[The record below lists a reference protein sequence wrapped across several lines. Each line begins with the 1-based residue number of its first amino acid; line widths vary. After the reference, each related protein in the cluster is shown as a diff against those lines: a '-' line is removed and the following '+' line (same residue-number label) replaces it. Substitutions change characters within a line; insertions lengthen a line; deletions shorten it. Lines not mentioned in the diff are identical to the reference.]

1 MISAIEFKN
10 SDDIITKDHIINSLL
25 TTSNLNDYIN
35 PFDKDKNYR
44 IDSKDG
50 DDTIITHNGND
61 TILAGN
67 GNDTIDSGDGN
78 DYIDGGNGDDDI
90 YAGDGDDTLIGGSG
104 NDTLQGGMGND
115 TYVFGRGFGNDIIL
129 NFNPNNET
137 DTIKFID
144 GISQDELNFKSIDGN
159 LVISFKDKSIKD
171 TIIISNFFKDK
182 NYMITNIDFDK
193 SYMSLSDIMNKVIL
207 STDDSSNN
215 INVIDDNS
223 YVIDGKGGDDIIT
236 ASSGNDIIIGGSGN
250 DTLTGGLG
258 SDTYVFGRGFVND
271 VGVAKRH
278 KFIQNLKN
286 LTTSNQIITKKIYNF
301 KSYEFAA

>member
-1 MISAIEFKN
+1 MLAIEFKN

-78 DYIDGGNGDDDI
+78 DYIDGGSGDDDI

-182 NYMITNIDFDK
+182 NDLALNSISNDGDK
-193 SYMSLSDIMNKVIL
+193 ISVVTSD
-207 STDDSSNN
+207 D
-215 INVIDDNS
+215 
-223 YVIDGKGGDDIIT
+223 YVVNGGDDT
-236 ASSGNDIIIGGSGN
+236 
-250 DTLTGGLG
+250 
-258 SDTYVFGRGFVND
+258 
-271 VGVAKRH
+271 KRY

-286 LTTSNQIITKKIYNF
+286 KIKSNQIITKKIYNF
-301 KSYEFAA
+301 KNYKFVVWENKNDK

>member
-90 YAGDGDDTLIGGSG
+90 YAGDGDDTLIGGIG
-104 NDTLQGGMGND
+104 DDTL
-115 TYVFGRGFGNDIIL
+115 
-129 NFNPNNET
+129 
-137 DTIKFID
+137 
-144 GISQDELNFKSIDGN
+144 
-159 LVISFKDKSIKD
+159 
-171 TIIISNFFKDK
+171 
-182 NYMITNIDFDK
+182 
-193 SYMSLSDIMNKVIL
+193 
-207 STDDSSNN
+207 
-215 INVIDDNS
+215 
-223 YVIDGKGGDDIIT
+223 
-236 ASSGNDIIIGGSGN
+236 IGGK
-250 DTLTGGLG
+250 G
-258 SDTYVFGRGFVND
+258 SDTYKFDDNFGND

-286 LTTSNQIITKKIYNF
+286 LTTNNQIITKKIYNF
-301 KSYEFAA
+301 KSYEFAV